1 MKPYGVHHIGP
12 ACGWGCCYREEH
24 RARKRR
30 RPTAKRARQAAQREV
45 RAVLRRL
52 A

>member
-12 ACGWGCCYREEH
+12 ACGWGCCFRENH
-24 RARKRR
+24 RAPQRR
-30 RPTAKRARQAAQREV
+30 RPTRKRARQAALREV
-45 RAVLRRL
+45 RAFLRHL